1 MKDGA
6 RAVSTIMDLLVL
18 LVFFFLMRL
27 DTSFS
32 TTLLLV
38 RDIVDLFCL
47 YCIYNIDSCGLVLC
61 VRRETR
67 VEMNERGVCGSTH
80 WEISTIS
87 SFLGFFVILT
97 LISSELNLAITMEL
111 AISLVGDESKAVMGE
126 YPLVSLSG
134 PTPMLTCWIFYEAF
148 IPSKLRSARFIK
160 EATELSLSKDL
171 TLKRK
176 SSSLVGIF
184 LSSSCKLSSL

>member
-1 MKDGA
+1 MTPADHLLHYKLNKSNNHFLILRFTTKLHKLSMKDGA

-80 WEISTIS
+80 
-87 SFLGFFVILT
+87 
-97 LISSELNLAITMEL
+97 
-111 AISLVGDESKAVMGE
+111 
-126 YPLVSLSG
+126 
-134 PTPMLTCWIFYEAF
+134 
-148 IPSKLRSARFIK
+148 
-160 EATELSLSKDL
+160 
-171 TLKRK
+171 
-176 SSSLVGIF
+176 
-184 LSSSCKLSSL
+184 